1 MRRAEIQTSGK
12 ADKPQIV
19 SKPSALQT
27 FINIVRKDLG
37 SWILLVPT
45 IILFFIVLW
54 QPLVSGLALS
64 FYKTVGYEAT
74 EFIGLQNYKDI
85 ITNSEF
91 RAALLNTFAYTGW
104 SLALGFAVPLLIAIM
119 LNEMIHMKSVYRF
132 IFYFPS
138 MIPGMATALLWY
150 FIFDPSQGGI
160 LNILLGKI
168 GMGPSQ
174 WLQDARLS
182 IPLIVLTMTWRG
194 FGSAMLI
201 YLASLQGINQDLYE
215 AASIDGAGFFRKVWS
230 IQIPHLKSLI
240 MLMLIRQIIGVF
252 QVMQEPLAMTSGGPN
267 NASISLMLESYYYG
281 FRYFQAGK
289 SMAVGAITFLILAVL
304 TIIYQIMARKKN

>member
-1 MRRAEIQTSGK
+1 LKKTEKQPSGNMVNPQLIP
-12 ADKPQIV
+12 KPGAWRYIITAI
-19 SKPSALQT
+19 K
-27 FINIVRKDLG
+27 KDIG

-45 IILFFIVLW
+45 VILFFIVLW
-54 QPLVSGLALS
+54 QPLISGLALS
-64 FYKTVGYEAT
+64 FYKTVGYDAT

-91 RAALLNTFAYTGW
+91 ISALVNTFEYTGW
-104 SLALGFAVPLLIAIM
+104 SLALGFAVPLLVAVM

-132 IFYFPS
+132 LFYFPG

-150 FIFDPSQGGI
+150 FIFDPSEGGI
-160 LNILLGKI
+160 LNILLSNI
-168 GMGPSQ
+168 GLGPSQ
-174 WLQDARLS
+174 WLQNSHLS

-230 IQIPHLKSLI
+230 IQVPHLKSLI

-281 FRYFQAGK
+281 FRYFQAGR

-304 TIIYQIMARKKN
+304 TIIYQLLARKKD